1 MAENKTKIRA
11 DTHEQK
17 KTETQ
22 SNNRKKPKNNFINS
36 KNHKQ
41 QFCYMYSNC

>member
-1 MAENKTKIRA
+1 MAENKTKFRA
-11 DTHEQK
+11 DTHEQ

-22 SNNRKKPKNNFINS
+22 SNNRKKPINNFMNS

-41 QFCYMYSNC
+41 QFCYMYSKC